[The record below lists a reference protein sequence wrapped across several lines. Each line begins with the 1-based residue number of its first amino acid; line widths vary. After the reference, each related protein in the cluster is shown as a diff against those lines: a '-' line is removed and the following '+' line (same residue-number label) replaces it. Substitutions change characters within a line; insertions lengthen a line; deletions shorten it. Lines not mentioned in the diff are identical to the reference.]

1 MHLYWVYILAS
12 RPQGTLYI
20 GVTNS
25 IVKRVTDHRAGIGSK
40 FTRTYKVHMLVWYEE
55 LADPGEVIQCEKNL
69 KHYVRDWKI
78 NLIEHAN
85 PQWLDLF
92 PGLPGAELVALT

>member
-1 MHLYWVYILAS
+1 MHLFWVYILAS

-25 IVKRVTDHRAGIGSK
+25 IVKRVMDHRAGIGSK
-40 FTRTYKVHMLVWYEE
+40 FTRKYKVHMLVWYEE
-55 LADPGEVIQCEKNL
+55 FAEPGEAIQREKNL

-78 NLIEHAN
+78 NLIEHGN

-92 PGLPGAELVALT
+92 PGLPGAALFAPT